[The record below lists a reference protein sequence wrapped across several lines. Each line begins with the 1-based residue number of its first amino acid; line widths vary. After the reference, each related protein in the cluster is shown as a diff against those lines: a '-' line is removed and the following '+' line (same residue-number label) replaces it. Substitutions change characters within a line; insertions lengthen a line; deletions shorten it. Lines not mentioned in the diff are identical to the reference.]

1 MKINQEQVALFNN
14 MILEA
19 IIYGRSCEVEEDC
32 ADDNDLCASVKLF
45 LRSIGVENVNYK
57 YEGYISL
64 TNGRNPKGDN
74 TVLSLEKEK
83 YND

>member
-32 ADDNDLCASVKLF
+32 MDDNDLCASVKLF

-64 TNGRNPKGDN
+64 ANGRNSKGDN